1 MPLRSDGRR
10 WLEPIDLFLHNPEG
24 IEMARWTA
32 RNAASGPIHVSYDL
46 ASQTLQG
53 KWRLSANA
61 RPSPLRSSDIGAKRK
76 RSVLEFEVAFYDPV
90 GFETRVWMPNS
101 VVPSDGGLRGWVRAK
116 RLGDSAPIVGKVE
129 LRAKLNSFN
138 GLICEKPVYIVSN
151 IDYSKVV
158 VKDFQYVCVGE
169 QL

>member
-46 ASQTLQG
+46 ASRTLEG
-53 KWRLSANA
+53 KWRLSAKA
-61 RPSPLRSSDIGAKRK
+61 RPSDANSRKRK
-76 RSVLEFEVAFYDPV
+76 RSVLEFEVTFYDPV

-138 GLICEKPVYIVSN
+138 GLICEKPVYIVSR
-151 IDYSKVV
+151 IWL
-158 VKDFQYVCVGE
+158 VGKH
-169 QL
+169 L